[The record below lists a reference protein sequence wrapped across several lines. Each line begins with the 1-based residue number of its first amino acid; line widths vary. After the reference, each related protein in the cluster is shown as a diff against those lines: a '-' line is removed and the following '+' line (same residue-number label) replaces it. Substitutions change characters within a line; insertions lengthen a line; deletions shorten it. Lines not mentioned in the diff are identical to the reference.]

1 MVDLAKYGKFNAEE
15 LFGKKLNLCYEISKD
30 GKLTPFAPTEDDQG
44 AIENVDEG
52 SVEIISQISHDVDQ
66 PTNQTIFDSN
76 TSQKLSQAEIHELR
90 DSGKSVINELI
101 QNSASFEQKNSFSKV
116 KYIQRK
122 QKKFSRWTRV
132 LPVTTRTLCS
142 HFIEREPSKIM

>member
-1 MVDLAKYGKFNAEE
+1 MAKYGKFKAEE
-15 LFGKKLNLCYEISKD
+15 LFGKKMNLCYEISKD
-30 GKLTPFAPTEDDQG
+30 GQLIPFAPIENGQG
-44 AIENVDEG
+44 AIDVVDEETA
-52 SVEIISQISHDVDQ
+52 EIISQISHNVDQ

-76 TSQKLSQAEIHELR
+76 TSQRLSQEEIHNLR
-90 DSGKSVINELI
+90 DSGKSVITELI
-101 QNSASFEQKNSFSKV
+101 QNSASFDQKNTFSKV

-132 LPVTTRTLCS
+132 IPVSTRTLCS

>member
-1 MVDLAKYGKFNAEE
+1 MAKYGKFKAEA
-15 LFGKKLNLCYEISKD
+15 LFGKRVNLCYEIGKD
-30 GKLTPFAPTEDDQG
+30 GSLSAFAPTEDDQG
-44 AIENVDEG
+44 AIEILDES
-52 SVEIISQISHDVDQ
+52 SVEIISQIAHDVEQ

-76 TSQKLSQAEIHELR
+76 TSQRLSQADIHELR
-90 DSGKSVINELI
+90 DSGKSVISELVH
-101 QNSASFEQKNSFSKV
+101 NSASFEQKNSFSKV

-132 LPVTTRTLCS
+132 LPVTSRTLCF